1 MRVSLFL
8 SSCPLWVTAI
18 LVVILPTVAA
28 SWGLVAIRSR
38 FGLERLSSNNE
49 VAGFK
54 FAVVGV
60 IYAVLLAFAVIVV
73 WERYN
78 EAEMA
83 VVQEAGAAT
92 TLYRLAAGPQP
103 EAVATRAALANYLR
117 AALQYDWPM
126 MAKEQHSAE
135 ANQALNEL
143 YAAALRLA
151 HAGSLESA
159 AQIAMFTQLD
169 AMTQAR
175 RTRVHLALGIVPVVL
190 WEALVLG
197 GVLTVVFTFF
207 FGTANLKAQVTMT
220 AILALIVFMGLF
232 VIIAI
237 DHPFTGPVHV
247 DGVALERVLLDF
259 AGQ

>member
-1 MRVSLFL
+1 VSLFL
-8 SSCPLWVTAI
+8 SSCPLWVTAL

-28 SWGLVAIRSR
+28 SWGLVLIRSR

-60 IYAVLLAFAVIVV
+60 VYAVLLAFAVIVV

-78 EAEMA
+78 DAEIA

-103 EAVATRAALANYLR
+103 EALATRAALGRYLT
-117 AALQYDWPM
+117 AALRYDWPM
-126 MAKEQHSAE
+126 MAKEERSPE
-135 ANQALNEL
+135 VTEALNEL
-143 YAAALRLA
+143 YTVALRFA
-151 HAGSLESA
+151 HGGALEPA
-159 AQIAMFTQLD
+159 AQVAMFNQLD

-175 RTRVHLALGIVPVVL
+175 RSRVHLALGIVPVVL

-197 GVLTVVFTFF
+197 GVLTVAFTFF
-207 FGTANLKAQVTMT
+207 FGTANLKAQVMMT

-232 VIIAI
+232 VIVSI

-247 DGVALERVLLDF
+247 EGVALERVLHDF
-259 AGQ
+259 AGR